1 MIPVDQVNNKT
12 MLPKELDIMKR
23 KTRETTKAYW
33 MENNWPTPLKG
44 GMSR

>member
-33 MENNWPTPLKG
+33 MENNWPTPRKR